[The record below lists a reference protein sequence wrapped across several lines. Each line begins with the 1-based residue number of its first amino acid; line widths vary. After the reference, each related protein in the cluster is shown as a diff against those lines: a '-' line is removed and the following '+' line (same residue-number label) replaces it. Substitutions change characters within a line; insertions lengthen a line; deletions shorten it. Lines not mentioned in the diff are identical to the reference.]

1 MKALSVEPLTL
12 TLTLLYGEPFG
23 KLFINGLVWSSCVYS
38 PPCGGQSDAFPS
50 RIWPGLTYSDAF
62 HKTRELVLRT
72 DSLSTFAVTPSSPA
86 TTRIPPR
93 RHSHPRP
100 LPTST
105 SRCTPLRAFIGAR
118 RSQDPPLQ
126 CHPVDHPLAV
136 SIRHHL
142 LAASTRS
149 YITARTC
156 FHALVL
162 ARTRTRP
169 QTILPR
175 GSDTHRVLQGSD
187 HYHSR
192 SLVARCPS
200 VRQWFEP
207 VVIGIS
213 LVRTHTLH
221 HLFTRTLILSR
232 SLARQTR
239 LSRTRTRPRTFTPRG
254 RDTLRLARGRDH
266 SRYLSLLGLLSLRLS
281 HTLVIGI
288 SLVRTHTLPH
298 LFTRTLLLARSL
310 ARQTRLPRTS
320 TRPRTVTPRGHDTL
334 RLA

>member
-1 MKALSVEPLTL
+1 
-12 TLTLLYGEPFG
+12 
-23 KLFINGLVWSSCVYS
+23 
-38 PPCGGQSDAFPS
+38 
-50 RIWPGLTYSDAF
+50 LTYSDAF

-118 RSQDPPLQ
+118 RSQDPPRQ

-149 YITARTC
+149 YITARTR

-232 SLARQTR
+232 SLARQSI
-239 LSRTRTRPRTFTPRG
+239 LARTRTRPRTFTPRG

-266 SRYLSLLGLLSLRLS
+266 SRYLSSLAVTPSIAYPRDRDLASAHSHTASPLHTNTHPLAFSGPSDTTLS
-281 HTLVIGI
+281 H
-288 SLVRTHTLPH
+288 SH
-298 LFTRTLLLARSL
+298 S
-310 ARQTRLPRTS
+310 TS
-320 TRPRTVTPRGHDTL
+320 DLHSSRPRHSSLSSGS
-334 RLA
+334 